1 MDLVLTAHGG
11 LDRGRQDKTIHAT
24 GAVGGPCCARA
35 VRERTT
41 VRIGPVSAAVA
52 RFLAL
57 VCAPHPL
64 PADLVQEHGQPVPAP
79 TSGHLALS
87 AA

>member
-1 MDLVLTAHGG
+1 M
-11 LDRGRQDKTIHAT
+11 
-24 GAVGGPCCARA
+24 
-35 VRERTT
+35 RERTT

>member
-1 MDLVLTAHGG
+1 MAPGQDDARDGSS
-11 LDRGRQDKTIHAT
+11 GRALLPGH
-24 GAVGGPCCARA
+24 ARA

-41 VRIGPVSAAVA
+41 VRIGPVSATVA

-64 PADLVQEHGQPVPAP
+64 PADLVQEHGPPVPAP
-79 TSGHLALS
+79 ASGHLALS
-87 AA
+87 TA